1 MPNRLVGETSPY
13 LLQHAHNPVDWYPW
27 GDEALGR
34 AREEDKPILLS
45 IGYSACHWCHVMER
59 ESFEDPEIAAIM
71 NEHFISIKVDR
82 EERPDLDSLYMSAV
96 QAMTGS
102 GGWPMTVFLTPK
114 GEPFYGGTYFPPVDS
129 RGMPGFT
136 RILLSMAEV
145 YRNRRG
151 DVIQTTQRL
160 VSQLQTSAET
170 QRSLEPLV
178 PEIIHQAFQALAQGF
193 DFDNGGFGMAPKFP
207 QPMVYEFILHYHHLT
222 KSPAALQMV
231 ESTLEKMAMGG
242 IYDQV
247 GGGFHRYSTDAH
259 WLVPHFEKMLYDNAQ
274 LSSVY
279 LHAYQAT
286 SNPIF
291 RRIAEEILDY
301 VLREMTDQSGGFYS
315 TQDADSEGEEGKFF
329 LWTPQE
335 MRGVLGL
342 DDAALLEG
350 YFGVSEAGNFEGR
363 NILNVPQ
370 SSVACADEAGVGLEK
385 LEEAIGRGKAGLLEA
400 RERRVHPARDDK
412 VLAAWNGLMLRSFAE
427 ASSVFGRDD
436 YRQAAVNCA
445 SFVLE
450 HLRQNGRLL
459 RSYKDGRARLKGY
472 LEDYAFVADGLLT
485 LYEATFDWR
494 WLDEARS
501 LADNMLDLFWDE
513 GQSAFYDTGK
523 DHETLVVRPRDL
535 FDNATPCG
543 SSAAA
548 YALLR
553 LAVLTGERDYET
565 RAASALRSVQPY
577 LARAPMGMGNWLCA
591 LDFYLSVPKEIAIV
605 GDGSD
610 PATRALLDVLYSR
623 YLPNKVVAGKDPGLA
638 ATDSNRIPLLEG
650 RAAIDGQPTAH
661 VCQNYVC
668 QLPVTEPDALATQL
682 DG

>member
-136 RILLSMAEV
+136 RVLLSMAEV

-193 DFDNGGFGMAPKFP
+193 DFGNGGFGMAPKFP

-286 SNPIF
+286 SNPIS

-329 LWTPQE
+329 LWTPQQ
-335 MRGVLGL
+335 MRGVLGP